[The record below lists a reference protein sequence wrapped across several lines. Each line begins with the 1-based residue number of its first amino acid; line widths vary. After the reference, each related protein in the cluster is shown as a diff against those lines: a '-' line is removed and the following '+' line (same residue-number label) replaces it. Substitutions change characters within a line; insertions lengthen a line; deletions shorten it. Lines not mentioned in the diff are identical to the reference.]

1 MKGEQ
6 ISARTLEARKNQKKL
21 LKTIDKAKVDSDE
34 EKSMTINNDLVK
46 RGRKHY
52 CYWFFFR
59 IVESMVFNFI
69 VYALIVG
76 NTIVLAMERY
86 DLDDETRDKIRIAN
100 YTFTA
105 AFSIEMFLK
114 LLGLGVRIYCRD
126 KFNIFDGLIVI
137 LSWIDLVLELTGKE
151 TELLKVFRALRLL
164 RTIKLARSWKTLQ
177 NMLSKMIDAMKD
189 ISNFTVL
196 LSLMIFIFALL
207 GMELFAFTVAI
218 DNEGELVYEQE
229 KI

>member
-1 MKGEQ
+1 MLC
-6 ISARTLEARKNQKKL
+6 T
-21 LKTIDKAKVDSDE
+21 
-34 EKSMTINNDLVK
+34 
-46 RGRKHY
+46 
-52 CYWFFFR
+52 
-59 IVESMVFNFI
+59 
-69 VYALIVG
+69 
-76 NTIVLAMERY
+76 
-86 DLDDETRDKIRIAN
+86 IAN
-100 YTFTA
+100 YSFTA